1 MFIEQQ
7 DALKYIIYNI
17 NITTILKTVQQK
29 TSIKMKNMYM

>member
-17 NITTILKTVQQK
+17 KHKNIKYFKIQV
-29 TSIKMKNMYM
+29 NVY